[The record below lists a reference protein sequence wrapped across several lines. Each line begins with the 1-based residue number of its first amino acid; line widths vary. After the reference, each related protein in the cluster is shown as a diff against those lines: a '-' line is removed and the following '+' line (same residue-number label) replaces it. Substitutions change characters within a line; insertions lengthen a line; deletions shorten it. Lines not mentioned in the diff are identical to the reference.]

1 MTVADTKIRRG
12 TGRPTDRV
20 EGEVRARI
28 ISVAARVFSQNGY
41 SGASIQEIVDAAG
54 TTKPMV
60 YYYFKN
66 KEGLYQE
73 IFRSVHQAI
82 GRAQDAVVK
91 REDLSI
97 REKLVAI
104 VATHF
109 KLGLESPE
117 RARFM
122 FAAHFGPRRAMP
134 AVHDPECEDVMVG
147 TLVRLAADGVERGE
161 LTGDPVAIAQALL
174 GQIMIHLTFHLS
186 DEKPIRLTDA
196 SAESVVDL
204 LWQGVGI

>member
-1 MTVADTKIRRG
+1 MTVAGSKIRRG
-12 TGRPTDRV
+12 TGRPADLV

-41 SGASIQEIVDAAG
+41 SGASIQKIVDAAG

-66 KEGLYQE
+66 KQALYQE
-73 IFRSVHQAI
+73 IFRTVHQAI
-82 GRAQDAVVK
+82 GRAQEKVVL
-91 REDLSI
+91 RDDLSI

-134 AVHDPECEDVMVG
+134 AVHDPECEDVIFG
-147 TLVRLAADGVERGE
+147 TLVRLAGDGVERGE
-161 LTGDPVAIAQALL
+161 LRGDPIAIAQALL

-186 DEKPIRLTDA
+186 DDNPIPITDRL
-196 SAESVVDL
+196 AEDVVDL